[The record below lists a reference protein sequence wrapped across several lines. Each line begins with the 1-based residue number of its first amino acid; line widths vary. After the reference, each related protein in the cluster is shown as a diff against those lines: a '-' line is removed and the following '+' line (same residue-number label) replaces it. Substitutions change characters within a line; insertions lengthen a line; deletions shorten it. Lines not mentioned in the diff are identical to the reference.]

1 MTMWHASIAIV
12 IVIGIRIVGIVVVGI
27 AIGIVVVTVVGCRF
41 IVN

>member
-12 IVIGIRIVGIVVVGI
+12 TVIGICIVGIVVVDM
-27 AIGIVVVTVVGCRF
+27 ANGIVVVAVAGCRF